1 MSIDVPLIGR
11 ATVELDVS
19 GFLRDGSAL
28 TGLTAVDVGVGP
40 AGGDSTSV
48 TTWYTVTVTNMTATF
63 QFLGAYVPI
72 TTGPGVLVPLPPRGV
87 DLWQRLTDT
96 PDIAAV
102 RVDHVRP
109 V

>member
-11 ATVELDVS
+11 ATVDLDVS

-28 TGLTAVDVGVGP
+28 TDLTTIDVGVGA

-48 TTWYTVTVTNMTATF
+48 TTWQTVPVAEMTATF
-63 QFLGAYVPI
+63 QFLGAFCPDV
-72 TTGPGVLVPLPPRGV
+72 TGAGVLVPLPPRAV
-87 DLWQRLTDT
+87 DLWQRLTDN